1 MKSLIVSAFINLAIL
16 VCSVSALA
24 AVAGQLHLGEA
35 KFADPAHFSF
45 TVANTNV
52 EDVLVESTSD
62 LVAWGSPVTVS
73 FPAGITQVGFTDA
86 SVSPIPALEARDGR
100 FYRARGSVSGFY
112 SDNIIG
118 YVRIS
123 APSGFIMVA
132 HQLNSTP
139 DNTLA
144 SIMAS
149 VPENTQVSKFD
160 AASGGYHSSMFS
172 ADNPGWSDPSMTLNP
187 GEGAFLY
194 IDPAFAGLG
203 ATLDF
208 VGELKLVSVLPLL
221 QGPQII
227 SSVIPQK
234 GPIARLGYVPAEGD
248 MICQFRH
255 RQCAYDCYQWSA
267 DNPGWS
273 TLPVVD
279 LGESFF
285 LFRAANFG
293 GPRTWNRVFQV
304 GP

>member
-1 MKSLIVSAFINLAIL
+1 MKSLIVSAFTNLAIL
-16 VCSVSALA
+16 VCAVTALA
-24 AVAGQLHLGEA
+24 AAAGPLHFREA

-45 TVANTNV
+45 TVANTNAD
-52 EDVLVESTSD
+52 DVLVESTSD
-62 LVAWGSPVTVS
+62 LVAWGSPVTVP
-73 FPAGITQVGFTDA
+73 FPAGVTQVEFTDA
-86 SVSPIPALEARDGR
+86 SESPIPALDARDGR
-100 FYRARGSVSGFY
+100 FYRAHGTVSGLY

-149 VPENTQVSKFD
+149 VPENTQVYKFD
-160 AASGGYHSSMFS
+160 GASGGYYSSMFS
-172 ADNPGWSDPSMTLNP
+172 ADNPGWSNPSMTLNP
-187 GEGAFLY
+187 GEGAFLHV
-194 IDPAFAGLG
+194 DPAFAGPG

-208 VGELKLVSVLPLL
+208 VGEVRLVSALPLR
-221 QGPQII
+221 QGPQVI

-234 GPIARLGYVPAEGD
+234 GPIDRLGYVPAEGD

-255 RQCAYDCYQWSA
+255 RQGTYDCYQWSA

-273 TLPVVD
+273 TLPVID

-285 LFRAANFG
+285 LFRSNFG
-293 GPRTWNRVFQV
+293 AQSWNRVFQV